1 MKAKITLLVAL
12 LAGAAAAQTTI
23 GNVTITRPSD
33 VRNVTP
39 ARTPATT
46 PPARTAPAHTAPVR
60 PASAP
65 AAPARTPVTG
75 APKATA
81 ITAPSDLPSGWRHLQ
96 GRVVAPS
103 DVRLPAG
110 SRVQVSI
117 EELAPNLAHRSTYL
131 KVSFAATR
139 LSTPYS
145 LQYSAHRLNP
155 QSIYAVRAKV
165 FDREGRLLYANKT
178 LHRAPNLRA
187 AKMNIGVSR

>member
-1 MKAKITLLVAL
+1 MVNVMKVQIAL
-12 LAGAAAAQTTI
+12 FAALFTGAAVAQTTI

-33 VRNVTP
+33 VRNVAP
-39 ARTPATT
+39 ARTPA
-46 PPARTAPAHTAPVR
+46 APVR
-60 PASAP
+60 TP
-65 AAPARTPVTG
+65 AAPARTPSTG
-75 APKATA
+75 AAQATA
-81 ITAPSDLPSGWRHLQ
+81 MTAPSDLPSGWRHLQ

-131 KVSFAATR
+131 KVSFPATR

-155 QSIYAVRAKV
+155 GSIYAVRAKV
-165 FDREGRLLYANKT
+165 FDRQGQLLYSNKT
-178 LHRAPNLRA
+178 LHRAPALRA
-187 AKMNIGVSR
+187 AKMNINVSR

>member
-1 MKAKITLLVAL
+1 MKVKLTLLAAL
-12 LAGAAAAQTTI
+12 LTGVAAAQTTI

-39 ARTPATT
+39 ARTPAAT
-46 PPARTAPAHTAPVR
+46 PAPVTRPAPVR
-60 PASAP
+60 TP
-65 AAPARTPVTG
+65 APARTPTTSS
-75 APKATA
+75 AQATA
-81 ITAPSDLPSGWRHLQ
+81 MTAPSDLPSGWRHLQ

-103 DVRLPAG
+103 DMRLPAG
-110 SRVQVSI
+110 SKVVVSI

-131 KVSFAATR
+131 KVSFAATK

-165 FDREGRLLYANKT
+165 YDRQGRLLYANKA
-178 LHRAPNLRA
+178 LHRAPALRA
-187 AKMNIGVSR
+187 AKMNISVSR

>member
-1 MKAKITLLVAL
+1 MVKGMKVKLTLLAAL
-12 LAGAAAAQTTI
+12 LTGVAAAQTTI

-39 ARTPATT
+39 ARTPAAT
-46 PPARTAPAHTAPVR
+46 PAPVTRPAPVR
-60 PASAP
+60 TP
-65 AAPARTPVTG
+65 APARTPTTSS
-75 APKATA
+75 AQATA
-81 ITAPSDLPSGWRHLQ
+81 MTAPSDLPSGWRHLQ

-103 DVRLPAG
+103 DMRLPAG
-110 SRVQVSI
+110 SKVVVSI

-131 KVSFAATR
+131 KVSFAATK

-165 FDREGRLLYANKT
+165 YDRQGRLLYANKA
-178 LHRAPNLRA
+178 LHRAPALRA
-187 AKMNIGVSR
+187 AKMNISVSR